1 MEPTC
6 HRCGNTLHD
15 GDVFCPHCGAQQLVV
30 DASDTGGPQQLP
42 QRLGID
48 PSRVQWRTAIISA
61 LLVAVPVGLLS
72 ALAGGIR
79 TILVMA
85 GGFAVIAL
93 YRRRSEALTDGR
105 MGWRLGA
112 LFGVVS
118 AFIATATYA
127 VQLDVVRYWMHE
139 GPAMDRE
146 FQTAAQMGVDYWAK
160 ANAQQGPQPP
170 EVAHA
175 VQRVT
180 DFMLSAD
187 GHAAGQLATAVI
199 MSLAMVL
206 FAATG
211 GAIAGRILAAR
222 PKTQSSI

>member
-6 HRCGNTLHD
+6 HRCGTPLHE
-15 GDVFCPHCGAQQLVV
+15 GDVFCPNCGALQLVV
-30 DASDTGGPQQLP
+30 DTSEAAGSQQP
-42 QRLGID
+42 AQRLGMD
-48 PSRVQWRTAIISA
+48 PSRVQWRTAITSA
-61 LLVAVPVGLLS
+61 LMVAAPVGLLS

-93 YRRRSEALTDGR
+93 YRRRSEAFTDGR

-112 LFGVVS
+112 LVGVAS
-118 AFIATATYA
+118 AVIATATYA
-127 VQLDVVRYWMHE
+127 VQMDIVRYRMHQ
-139 GPAMDRE
+139 GAAIDRE
-146 FQTAAQMGVDYWAK
+146 FQTAAQMGVDDWAK

-170 EVAHA
+170 DVAHA

-180 DFMLSAD
+180 GFMLSAD

-199 MSLAMVL
+199 MSLAMIL

>member
-1 MEPTC
+1 MEPIC
-6 HRCGNTLHD
+6 HRCGTSLHE
-15 GDVFCPHCGAQQLVV
+15 GDVFCPHCGAQQLIV
-30 DASDTGGPQQLP
+30 DTSDSGGPQQQA

-48 PSRVQWRTAIISA
+48 PSRVQWRTAITSA
-61 LLVAVPVGLLS
+61 LMIAAPVGLLS

-93 YRRRSEALTDGR
+93 YRRRSEAFTDGR

-112 LFGVVS
+112 LVGVAS

-127 VQLDVVRYWMHE
+127 IQMDVARYWMHQ
-139 GPAMDRE
+139 GPAIDRE

-160 ANAQQGPQPP
+160 ANAQQAPQSPD
-170 EVAHA
+170 VVHA

-199 MSLAMVL
+199 MSLAMIL

>member
-1 MEPTC
+1 MEATC
-6 HRCGNTLHD
+6 HRCGNVLHEGD
-15 GDVFCPHCGAQQLVV
+15 GFCPHCGAQQLIV
-30 DASDTGGPQQLP
+30 DTSDDGGPQQP
-42 QRLGID
+42 SQRLGVD

-61 LLVAVPVGLLS
+61 LFVAVPVGVLS
-72 ALAGGIR
+72 ALAGGFR
-79 TILVMA
+79 TILVIA

-93 YRRRSEALTDGR
+93 YRHRCEALTDGR

-112 LFGVVS
+112 LVGVVS
-118 AFIATATYA
+118 AFVATATYA
-127 VQLDVVRYWMHE
+127 LQMDVARYWMHQ
-139 GPAMDRE
+139 GPAIDRE

-199 MSLAMVL
+199 MSLAMIL

>member
-6 HRCGNTLHD
+6 HRCGNSLHE
-15 GDVFCPHCGAQQLVV
+15 GDVFCPHCGAQQLIV
-30 DASDTGGPQQLP
+30 DTSDPGGPQQP
-42 QRLGID
+42 TQRLGID

-85 GGFAVIAL
+85 GGFGVIAL
-93 YRRRSEALTDGR
+93 YRHRSEAHTDGR

-112 LFGVVS
+112 LFGVAS
-118 AFIATATYA
+118 AFVATATYA
-127 VQLDVVRYWMHE
+127 VQMDVARYWMHQ
-139 GPAMDRE
+139 GPAIDHE
-146 FQTAAQMGVDYWAK
+146 FQAAAQMGVDYWTK

-170 EVAHA
+170 DVAHA

-180 DFMLSAD
+180 SFMLSPD

-199 MSLAMVL
+199 MSLAMIL

-211 GAIAGRILAAR
+211 GVIAGRILAAR
-222 PKTQSSI
+222 PKTQSST

>member
-1 MEPTC
+1 
-6 HRCGNTLHD
+6 
-15 GDVFCPHCGAQQLVV
+15 
-30 DASDTGGPQQLP
+30 
-42 QRLGID
+42 
-48 PSRVQWRTAIISA
+48 
-61 LLVAVPVGLLS
+61 LLIAVPVGLLS

-85 GGFAVIAL
+85 GGFGVIAL
-93 YRRRSEALTDGR
+93 YRHRSEGLTDGR
-105 MGWRLGA
+105 MGWRVGA
-112 LFGVVS
+112 LVGVAS

-127 VQLDVVRYWMHE
+127 IQMDVARYFMHQ
-139 GPAMDRE
+139 GLAIDRE
-146 FQTAAQMGVDYWAK
+146 FQTAAQMGVEYWSK

-170 EVAHA
+170 EVARA

-180 DFMLSAD
+180 DFMLSSD

-199 MSLAMVL
+199 MSLAMIL

-222 PKTQSSI
+222 PRTQSST

>member
-6 HRCGNTLHD
+6 HRCGNALHD
-15 GDVFCPHCGAQQLVV
+15 GDGFCPHCGAQQLIV
-30 DASDTGGPQQLP
+30 DTSDAGGSQQP
-42 QRLGID
+42 AQRLGID

-61 LLVAVPVGLLS
+61 LFVAVPVGVLS
-72 ALAGGIR
+72 ALAGGFR
-79 TILVMA
+79 TILVIA

-93 YRRRSEALTDGR
+93 YRHRSEALTDGR

-112 LFGVVS
+112 LVGVVS
-118 AFIATATYA
+118 AFVATATYA
-127 VQLDVVRYWMHE
+127 LQMDVARYWMHQ
-139 GPAMDRE
+139 GPAIDRE
-146 FQTAAQMGVDYWAK
+146 FQTAAQMGVDYWAR

-199 MSLAMVL
+199 MSLAMIL

-222 PKTQSSI
+222 PKPQSSV

>member
-6 HRCGNTLHD
+6 HRCGNTLHE
-15 GDVFCPHCGAQQLVV
+15 GDDYCPHCGAQQLIV
-30 DASDTGGPQQLP
+30 DTSEAAGSQQP
-42 QRLGID
+42 MQRLGID
-48 PSRVQWRTAIISA
+48 PSRVQWRVAITSA
-61 LLVAVPVGLLS
+61 LLIAVPVGLLS

-85 GGFAVIAL
+85 GGFGVIAL
-93 YRRRSEALTDGR
+93 YRRRSEAFTDGR

-112 LFGVVS
+112 LVGLVS

-127 VQLDVVRYWMHE
+127 VQMDVARYWMHQ
-139 GPAMDRE
+139 GPAIDRE
-146 FQTAAQMGVDYWAK
+146 FQTAAQMGVDYWAR

-175 VQRVT
+175 VERVT
-180 DFMLSAD
+180 SFMLSAD

-199 MSLAMVL
+199 MSLAMIL

-222 PKTQSSI
+222 PKTQSSV